1 MPGSFTN
8 VPGTP
13 SVDELIARWEE
24 RTGIR
29 TQHREW
35 YRAFQLYKMA
45 VIGLVGARLF
55 DDGHSDDLRFNDMA
69 YGVPWLTALALTDLG
84 IEEELEPGPLFPRG
98 ARRRGAAEG
107 GPLVAAG
114 RGRPRPA
121 PTLGVAG
128 GQLPIIAGLSWVE
141 HPFDGRADAAV
152 DEDVGAG
159 EVARIV
165 GHEERD
171 QVGHFARRTHARD
184 RRVVEH
190 DLHHRLLFE
199 FLT

>member
-1 MPGSFTN
+1 MPGSFNN

-13 SVDELIARWEE
+13 SVEELIARWEE

-69 YGVPWLTALALTDLG
+69 YGVPWLTGLALTDLG
-84 IEEELEPGPLFPRG
+84 IEEELEPGPLFPREG
-98 ARRRGAAEG
+98 ARRRSATVRCRARSC
-107 GPLVAAG
+107 AS
-114 RGRPRPA
+114 RP
-121 PTLGVAG
+121 
-128 GQLPIIAGLSWVE
+128 SWVE
-141 HPFDGRADAAV
+141 HPFDGGADAAV

-199 FLT
+199 LLT

>member
-35 YRAFQLYKMA
+35 YRAFQLFKMA

-69 YGVPWLTALALTDLG
+69 YGVPWLTGLALTDLG
-84 IEEELEPGPLFPRG
+84 IEEELEAGADVPAQG
-98 ARRRGAAEG
+98 ARRRSAAEG
-107 GPLVAAG
+107 GG
-114 RGRPRPA
+114 R
-121 PTLGVAG
+121 
-128 GQLPIIAGLSWVE
+128 S
-141 HPFDGRADAAV
+141 
-152 DEDVGAG
+152 
-159 EVARIV
+159 
-165 GHEERD
+165 
-171 QVGHFARRTHARD
+171 
-184 RRVVEH
+184 
-190 DLHHRLLFE
+190 
-199 FLT
+199 